1 LKTIS
6 GENISVKMERKL
18 LEKFYQTPEAK
29 RLLDTISFA
38 EGTYR
43 DNPEESYRVMFGGGL
58 FNDLSRHPDRVI
70 HGGRYSSAA
79 AGRYQFMPATWENTS
94 GRLGLQTFQPREQ
107 DLAALKLAR
116 DRLLPIGGLSIL
128 QKEGFSPRVSNA
140 LSPEWASFP
149 TYEGVSYYGQ
159 PVRSYSE
166 LDKFYRN
173 VKVPGSVPVST
184 PSAPASTPSESVK
197 PKVKEDTKPKEQMGM
212 QFLRNYL
219 HFLPGFG
226 SSMMPEETSSIDGL
240 KILAQAF
247 EPPQFME

>member
-6 GENISVKMERKL
+6 GEDISAEMERNL
-18 LEKFYQTPEAK
+18 LEKFSQTPEAK

-58 FNDLSRHPDRVI
+58 FNDLSRHPDKVI

-79 AGRYQFMPATWENTS
+79 AGRYQFMPGTWENTS
-94 GRLGLQTFQPREQ
+94 GRLGLQTFGPKEQ

-116 DRLLPIGGLSIL
+116 DRLMPIGGLSVL
-128 QKEGFSPRVSNA
+128 QKEGFTPRVSNLLA
-140 LSPEWASFP
+140 PEWASFP
-149 TYEGVSYYGQ
+149 TSEGVSYYGQ
-159 PVRSYSE
+159 PVRSFSE
-166 LDKFYRN
+166 LEKFYQN
-173 VKVPGSVPVST
+173 VKAPGSAPSET
-184 PSAPASTPSESVK
+184 PSQVVEPQT
-197 PKVKEDTKPKEQMGM
+197 KEDTKPKEQRGM

-226 SSMMPEETSSIDGL
+226 SSMVPEATSSIDAP
-240 KILAQAF
+240 KMLAQAF
-247 EPPQFME
+247 KPPQFME